1 MINQNFIRFI
11 YEAASMQ
18 RWNDHIRPHKG
29 FTELDKQAHK
39 MFYAYAL
46 GKLEDESKPI
56 NWTTLIEGA
65 LFEFFHRILLTDIK
79 PVVFHRLMEEQG
91 EQLNKLVYDNMEQK
105 GVFTI
110 DKGISDRMWDYL
122 FNPDYGAHE
131 KKILEAAHYMA
142 TNWEFQIVYRLSSGF
157 YGLEETQRNIARK
170 MDDFNELECVKK
182 LNAYEN
188 RGIVDFLNLIGQL
201 RFQQRWA
208 QTPRLPETSVAGH
221 MLIVAVLTYM
231 LSLTI
236 ASCDKRKYN
245 NFFAAL
251 FHDLPEVLTR
261 DIISPVKSSIEG
273 LDKIIKGIEEEE
285 MERVI
290 YPMLPEKW
298 RKEIMYFTND
308 EFESK
313 IIVDRK
319 KQGEKFVKIADSEAI
334 NRQYN
339 EDIYCPVDGE
349 LIEFCD
355 KLSAYL
361 EAYLSIKHGI
371 TSRNLVEGHKHIYNR
386 FKDAKIAGLDL
397 SVLMDDF
404 KL

>member
-142 TNWEFQIVYRLSSGF
+142 TNWEFQIVYRRDA
-157 YGLEETQRNIARK
+157 E
-170 MDDFNELECVKK
+170 KK
-182 LNAYEN
+182 N
-188 RGIVDFLNLIGQL
+188 
-201 RFQQRWA
+201 
-208 QTPRLPETSVAGH
+208 
-221 MLIVAVLTYM
+221 
-231 LSLTI
+231 
-236 ASCDKRKYN
+236 
-245 NFFAAL
+245 
-251 FHDLPEVLTR
+251 
-261 DIISPVKSSIEG
+261 
-273 LDKIIKGIEEEE
+273 
-285 MERVI
+285 
-290 YPMLPEKW
+290 
-298 RKEIMYFTND
+298 
-308 EFESK
+308 
-313 IIVDRK
+313 
-319 KQGEKFVKIADSEAI
+319 
-334 NRQYN
+334 
-339 EDIYCPVDGE
+339 
-349 LIEFCD
+349 
-355 KLSAYL
+355 
-361 EAYLSIKHGI
+361 
-371 TSRNLVEGHKHIYNR
+371 
-386 FKDAKIAGLDL
+386 
-397 SVLMDDF
+397 
-404 KL
+404 